1 MLSVKIVITY
11 HIHTIFRETDTAQLT
26 QEEKVYVDDLAMQR
40 VDDMNSDEF
49 LVRQLDDKIHG
60 LASHLKA
67 YFEERLAFHKQNKN

>member
-1 MLSVKIVITY
+1 M
-11 HIHTIFRETDTAQLT
+11 AQLT
-26 QEEKVYVDDLAMQR
+26 PQEKVYVDDLAMQR

-67 YFEERLAFHKQNKN
+67 YFEERLAFRNAARRSPPPEIIAI

>member
-1 MLSVKIVITY
+1 MKQEQIDRINELARKSKVT
-11 HIHTIFRETDTAQLT
+11 ELT
-26 QEEKVYVDDLAMQR
+26 PEEKVYVDDLAMQR

>member
-1 MLSVKIVITY
+1 M
-11 HIHTIFRETDTAQLT
+11 AQLT
-26 QEEKVYVDDLAMQR
+26 REEKYMLMTLAMQR

-67 YFEERLAFHKQNKN
+67 YFEERLAFHKQNKTDPARSRTLPAAFSRLK